1 MTLSIPMDEIEKI
14 CVNLCNLWFI
24 FQHRLL
30 GFSQIKK

>member
-24 FQHRLL
+24 F
-30 GFSQIKK
+30 STQITRIFTD